1 MIIKIEDLP
10 SGQIIKDISVNVSF
24 ENGQIKEIKQSSG
37 SNITSNEYNTIVTTN
52 QQVHTISEKIDLPH
66 ISEPNSIIPEIDLS
80 KREHKIDFFLQW
92 ATLMT
97 TR

>member
-52 QQVHTISEKIDLPH
+52 QQAHTISEKIDLPH

-80 KREHKIDFFLQW
+80 KREHKIDSAMMDESF
-92 ATLMT
+92 
-97 TR
+97 

>member
-37 SNITSNEYNTIVTTN
+37 SNITSNEYNTNVTTN

-80 KREHKIDFFLQW
+80 KREHKIDTAMMDESF
-92 ATLMT
+92 
-97 TR
+97 